1 MQRIIWLP
9 LALLLAGLWLPGCAS
24 DADRRKAARSA
35 ALPSDATVDEI
46 YARRFA
52 LEGFEE
58 RLDQTRSYHGSG
70 SAFLFRASRDS
81 LVADVNTYIRANPHC
96 EYDPE
101 FARLLNSLGALDTL
115 TVEPLTPLTPGG
127 YAAVEDSLALQF
139 ADWPEMDVEMD
150 PGLFSRYN
158 TIFPAVDN
166 SRVEFWIKYFTGPGR
181 ERFERAVYRMQLYR
195 PTVEAILDELDLP
208 REIVCLALIESGFSM
223 RAVSTARAV
232 GPWQFMQGTAR
243 LYGLRVNWWIDE
255 RRDIV
260 ASTYAAGH
268 YLKDLHGI
276 WGDWLL
282 AFAAYNCGE
291 YRVARQ
297 VARQRTEDF
306 WRLQLPMQTQRYVP
320 KFLAALY
327 ILRDPMKYDLVVPDV
342 EPVTFDL
349 VTIPDATDLNLVAES
364 AETSVEVL
372 RELNPQVRRW
382 ATPPG
387 MEVVVKVPQGKGE
400 QCRAGLDS
408 IPPNERITWRQHRV
422 KRGETLSQISR
433 RYGTSVSALKSL
445 NNIRNSH
452 VIREGTVLLVPL
464 QGGNYAEVATSKA
477 TSKPQ
482 YMNPTRA
489 IDKQSLQNYAQK
501 AAPPA
506 GHKQVTYTVRSGD
519 TLGEIAERYRTSAR
533 KIRAWNDLHYRRY
546 IYPGQKLA
554 IYVPVSFATPDEPVG
569 AVTLPDEDCCI
580 KHQHVV
586 RSGESFYSISRKYG
600 VGVNELLAWNNRGLR
615 DTLHPGDVLHIWKR
629 R

>member
-9 LALLLAGLWLPGCAS
+9 LALLLAGPWLAGCAS
-24 DADRRKAARSA
+24 DAERRKAAQGSA
-35 ALPSDATVDEI
+35 SPADATVDEI

-58 RLDQTRSYHGSG
+58 RLDQTRTFYGSG
-70 SAFLFRASRDS
+70 SGYLFRASRDS
-81 LVADVNTYIRANPHC
+81 LVADVNSYIRANPHC
-96 EYDPE
+96 ENDPD
-101 FARLLNSLGALDTL
+101 FARLLNSLSALDTL
-115 TVEPLTPLTPGG
+115 AVEPLPPDG
-127 YAAVEDSLALQF
+127 YAAIEDSIALHF

-158 TIFPAVDN
+158 TVFPTIDN
-166 SRVEFWIKYFTGPGR
+166 SRVDFWIKYFTGPGR
-181 ERFERAVYRMQLYR
+181 QRFERAVYRMQLHR

-208 REIVCLALIESGFSM
+208 REIICIALVESGFSM
-223 RAVSTARAV
+223 RAVSSARAV
-232 GPWQFMQGTAR
+232 GPWQFMRGTAR
-243 LYGLRVNWWIDE
+243 LYGLRVNWWVDE

-260 ASTYAAGH
+260 ASTYAASH

-297 VARQRTEDF
+297 IARQRTEDF
-306 WRLQLPMQTQRYVP
+306 WRLKLPVQTQRYVP

-327 ILRDPMKYDLVVPDV
+327 ILRDPIKYDLTVPDV
-342 EPVTFDL
+342 EPMTFDL
-349 VTIPDATDLNLVAES
+349 VTIPDATDLKLIAES
-364 AETSVEVL
+364 ADASVEVL

-387 MEVVVKVPQGKGE
+387 MEVVVKVPPGRGE
-400 QCRAGLDS
+400 ECRARLDS
-408 IPPNERITWRQHRV
+408 IPPDERITWRQHRV
-422 KRGETLSQISR
+422 KRGETLSQIAR
-433 RYGTSVSALKSL
+433 RYSTSVSALKSL

-464 QGGNYAEVATSKA
+464 QGGKYVEVASSKA

-482 YMNPTRA
+482 YMNPARE
-489 IDKQSLQNYAQK
+489 INKQSLQNYAQK

-506 GHKQVTYTVRSGD
+506 GHKRVTYTVRSGD

-533 KIRAWNDLHYRRY
+533 KIRSWNELHYRRY

-554 IYVPVSFATPDEPVG
+554 IYVPDSFFAPDEPVG
-569 AVTLPDEDCCI
+569 EVTLPDEACCI
-580 KHQHVV
+580 KYEHVV
-586 RSGESFYSISRKYG
+586 RRGESFYSISRKYG
-600 VGVNELLAWNNRGLR
+600 VGVSELLAWNNRGLR
-615 DTLHPGDVLHIWKR
+615 STLHPGDVLEIWKR
-629 R
+629 K